1 MHPTTKGSTLSSHT
15 EAPAEDS
22 VVEEVPEAHYAI
34 VHGQTLSY
42 FQDRASDLKAT
53 GKPVS
58 VVLTVSSSDNP
69 AARQIRLD
77 ASKIKVRQAK
87 NFVTFKATY
96 LGSSFKGVADFD
108 TTPFAGSLR
117 AIKQ

>member
-15 EAPAEDS
+15 EAPTEDTL
-22 VVEEVPEAHYAI
+22 VEEVPEAYYTI

-42 FQDRASDLKAT
+42 FQDRASDIKAT

-58 VVLTVSSSDNP
+58 IVLTVSSPENP

-77 ASKIKVRQAK
+77 ASKIKVRPTK

-96 LGSSFKGVADFD
+96 LGSSFKGVGDFD

-117 AIKQ
+117 ASKQ

>member
-15 EAPAEDS
+15 EAPTEDT
-22 VVEEVPEAHYAI
+22 VVEEVPEAYYTI

-42 FQDRASDLKAT
+42 FQDRASDLMAT

-58 VVLTVSSSDNP
+58 IVLTVSSPDNP
-69 AARQIRLD
+69 MARQIRLD
-77 ASKIKVRQAK
+77 ATKIKVRTAK
-87 NFVTFKATY
+87 NFVTFKAAY
-96 LGSSFKGVADFD
+96 LDATFRGVADFD

-117 AIKQ
+117 ASKQ